1 MYSLFVA
8 LHSLLRW
15 VVLIAGIL
23 AVGRA
28 VAGLLGP
35 RLWTPRDDRGGR
47 FFVIAVDTQMLV
59 GLILYGILSPIT
71 YAAFSNMGGAMKD
84 GTLRFYTVE
93 HVFIMLIAV
102 ALVHIGRKRVQ
113 KASGDAAKH
122 RTAAI
127 FFGLALVLILAGI
140 PWPFREV
147 GRPLLLGY

>member
-8 LHSLLRW
+8 LHSLVRW
-15 VVLIAGIL
+15 LVLIAGIL
-23 AVGRA
+23 AAGRA
-28 VAGLLGP
+28 VAGWLASRP
-35 RLWTPRDDRGGR
+35 WTPRDDGGGR

-59 GLILYGILSPIT
+59 GLILYGVLSSIT
-71 YAAFSNMGGAMKD
+71 YAAFSNMGAAMKD
-84 GTLRFYTVE
+84 ATLRFYAVE

-102 ALVHIGRKRVQ
+102 ALVHVGRKRVQ
-113 KASGDAAKH
+113 KAASDAAKH

>member
-35 RLWTPRDDRGGR
+35 RPWTPRDDRGGR
-47 FFVIAVDTQMLV
+47 FFVMAVDTQMLV

-71 YAAFSNMGGAMKD
+71 YAAFSNMGAAMKD

-93 HVFIMLIAV
+93 HVFMMLIAV

-113 KASGDAAKH
+113 KAAGDAAKH